1 LADKPTLYFA
11 TVVHCIGDPWVSGA
25 AAVKVIDNGYLKVK
39 NGLVE
44 AVGAESDLTPDDLG
58 GCTQVDYRGHYI
70 VPGFV
75 DGHLHYP
82 QTGVIA
88 SYGEQLIEWLQKYAF
103 PAEAKF
109 SDAAYA
115 ATTAEIFIRELLRN
129 GTTSALVFATVH
141 KQSVD
146 ALFRKASAVNMR
158 LASGK
163 VMMDRNCPEN
173 LRDTAESGYEDSQSL
188 IDSWHGKGR
197 LSYAVTPRFA
207 PTSTEQQLEFSSTLF
222 NDNEGVYLQSH
233 VAENKSEVAW
243 VAELFPWSR
252 SYLDIYDHYGLLG
265 DRAVYGH
272 CIYLDD
278 TDLKRMS
285 ESGTVA
291 AFCPTSNLFLGSG
304 LFDLAGARER
314 NIKTVL
320 STDVGGGTSFSMLRT
335 ANEAYKVTQLA
346 GNTVTPLQLF
356 YELTLGGATA
366 LSIDSQVGSFAAG
379 KEADFVVLDPNATE
393 ILSYRI
399 DHAQT
404 IEEVLFALIILG
416 DDRCTLATYLMGKA
430 AYTRGGPDAV
440 DRFGMD

>member
-1 LADKPTLYFA
+1 LKQQSTLYFA
-11 TVVHCIGDPWVSGA
+11 TVVHCTGDPWQSGA
-25 AAVKVIDNGYLKVK
+25 GAVQVLTDGYLKVT

-44 AVGAESDLTPDDLG
+44 SVGVETDLTPEEMRE
-58 GCTQVDYRGHYI
+58 CIQVDYRGYI
-70 VPGFV
+70 VTPGFI

-88 SYGEQLIEWLQKYAF
+88 SYGTQLLEWLEKYTF
-103 PAEAKF
+103 PEEAKF
-109 SDAAYA
+109 SDDAYA
-115 ATTAEIFIRELLRN
+115 EASADFFIRELLRN
-129 GTTSALVFATVH
+129 GTTSGFVFATVH

-146 ALFRKASAVNMR
+146 AIFNAASTVNMR

-163 VMMDRNCPEN
+163 VLMDRNCPEN